1 MPKKAKKRGRHARKE
16 HTTSSVPSGAP
27 HQAAAPTTSSSS
39 SHHRTQSEH
48 RQASSH
54 SSKRHAR
61 SSSKHSRS
69 SKRSARSTS
78 RSSRRKG
85 RSPSRTPSEQ
95 DLPSSSHSSSEGES
109 SSSSE
114 GKPPRKRRSRSTSTL
129 SGSPTGDTAGYIKPW
144 HTHPTEPSAIIEK
157 KRECCNE
164 LQDKAVGQSQ
174 RVQDVIKRE
183 IEDNF
188 EDWLANHLAKY
199 PKDASSWNEFL
210 LRPDRSPG
218 AQRRE
223 SRSRTHKH
231 SPARSPSRQRSHT
244 RQRSH
249 SKRRSSSRHSS
260 RHARLPT
267 PARRSR
273 EPSRGRSRTRHPLP
287 PRNGVNLDTNTTLKR
302 GTRHVSRP
310 NEALLER
317 PPLDA
322 RNDPNHRWSH
332 SPDRNSNTFM
342 RWPNVTAL
350 RRKHLRARK
359 PPPGRAPRSLT

>member
-27 HQAAAPTTSSSS
+27 HQAAAPSTSSSS

-199 PKDASSWNEFL
+199 PRTPPPGMSSFCGPTAARVLKGESPDRAHTNT
-210 LRPDRSPG
+210 LRPARHLGS
-218 AQRRE
+218 A
-223 SRSRTHKH
+223 RTHV
-231 SPARSPSRQRSHT
+231 SALTQSADPPRGIPLDMPDS
-244 RQRSH
+244 
-249 SKRRSSSRHSS
+249 
-260 RHARLPT
+260 LPL
-267 PARRSR
+267 PGEAGNPR
-273 EPSRGRSRTRHPLP
+273 EDVLIRDITLP
-287 PRNGVNLDTNTTLKR
+287 PRNGVNLDTNTILKR
-302 GTRHVSRP
+302 GTRHASHP
-310 NEALLER
+310 SEALLER

-332 SPDRNSNTFM
+332 SLDRNSHTFM